1 MKILKTTSNRGGGFG
16 KALQGGSGVEVNVW
30 ERSLKQRTS
39 EDLEDLNEV
48 EKRSGVKRRSRV

>member
-1 MKILKTTSNRGGGFG
+1 M
-16 KALQGGSGVEVNVW
+16 GVWEKLCREGEEVNVW

-48 EKRSGVKRRSRV
+48 EKRSRVKRRSRV

>member
-1 MKILKTTSNRGGGFG
+1 MEKLCREGE
-16 KALQGGSGVEVNVW
+16 EVDVW
-30 ERSLKQRTS
+30 ERGLKQRTS

>member
-1 MKILKTTSNRGGGFG
+1 MEKLCREGE
-16 KALQGGSGVEVNVW
+16 EVNVW

>member
-1 MKILKTTSNRGGGFG
+1 MKILKTKTNRGGGFG
-16 KALQGGSGVEVNVW
+16 KALCREGEEVNVW

-48 EKRSGVKRRSRV
+48 GKRSGVKRRSRV